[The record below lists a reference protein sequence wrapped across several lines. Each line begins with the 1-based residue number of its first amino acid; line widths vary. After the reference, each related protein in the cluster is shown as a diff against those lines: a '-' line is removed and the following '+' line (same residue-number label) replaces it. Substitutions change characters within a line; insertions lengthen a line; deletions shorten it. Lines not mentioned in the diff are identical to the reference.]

1 MINLTVDKPEKVM
14 GFCVPMQINRE
25 IGKSSQLEAV
35 EFMNDLKERKDVM
48 DKRFTDYEHEE
59 DGSNRLQ
66 ENTLSF
72 YLAMANSKS
81 SNNQDCMDS
90 DRFDLDLKIQD
101 MNGWI

>member
-1 MINLTVDKPEKVM
+1 M
-14 GFCVPMQINRE
+14 GFCVPMHTNRE
-25 IGKSSQLEAV
+25 IGKSSQLKDMN
-35 EFMNDLKERKDVM
+35 FINDLKERKAVM

-81 SNNQDCMDS
+81 SNDQDYMDS
-90 DRFDLDLKIQD
+90 DRFDFD
-101 MNGWI
+101 MKFQTI

>member
-48 DKRFTDYEHEE
+48 DKRFTDYEHEV
-59 DGSNRLQ
+59 DGSNRLR
-66 ENTLSF
+66 ENTLSL
-72 YLAMANSKS
+72 YLVMANTKS
-81 SNNQDCMDS
+81 SNDQDCRVS
-90 DRFDLDLKIQD
+90 DRFDFDLKFQTI
-101 MNGWI
+101 